1 MAKGQNK
8 VKGGNKELAIAIKKN
23 YEAKMKPIEIAKL
36 FNISKQKVNYW
47 IHNPI
52 IFHHKR
58 RTKMTRKE
66 INIIIKWARD
76 RPVNLY
82 SARKIQKK
90 FNALPKNKKEKG
102 EQKKV
107 SLSTVNK
114 TLNQYLSKPKPIR
127 KVFYLDEN
135 KKEQRL
141 KFLKFMKAHN
151 ISPSDI
157 FFTDESIF
165 NLSSYFNRNM
175 KIRVSKRT
183 EKGLKNGNESSI
195 KLVTREFHK
204 KVNGIMVSGG
214 ICRAGLGE
222 IIFHSGNV
230 NTFAYKQVLEYYKK
244 DFEKLQP
251 LFFQQ
256 DGARVHSSKG
266 SRLEIQKLFGN
277 KFIPTWEEKGN
288 VIPKW
293 PPNSPDL
300 SPIELIWSIIKGMLN
315 IFEPKDVNELKVA
328 IKNIWDSIPAEICQ
342 RIIDYTKKR
351 WDLCIK
357 HRGRRLD
364 KELLR
369 KIESNQDSIKWKVK
383 NSLINGVR
391 VSYNDKFVLK
401 LKKRDIKEKQ
411 RKLKDEIQKEK
422 QAKDN
427 LDRLLR
433 LKPKE
438 YKNISN
444 QEKDETRFSYILQ
457 KTKRET
463 LEKEIE
469 QLQEMTA
476 VEYLENLN
484 PEIKEQLIGLCLS
497 KKILEDDDDDSDNYS
512 DDTEEMEE

>member
-1 MAKGQNK
+1 
-8 VKGGNKELAIAIKKN
+8 
-23 YEAKMKPIEIAKL
+23 MKPIEIAKL

-52 IFHHKR
+52 ILRRKR

-66 INIIIKWARD
+66 INIIVKWARD

-90 FNALPKNKKEKG
+90 FNSLPKSKKEKG
-102 EQKKV
+102 LQKKV

-141 KFLKFMKAHN
+141 RFLQFMKAHE

-157 FFTDESIF
+157 FFTDESVF
-165 NLSSYFNRNM
+165 NLSSYFGRNM

-183 EKGLKNGNESSI
+183 EKGLRNGNESSI
-195 KLVTREFHK
+195 RLVTREFHK

-230 NTFAYKQVLEYYKK
+230 NTFSYKQVLEFYKK

-277 KFIPTWEEKGN
+277 KFIPTWDDGPILNGN
-288 VIPKW
+288 TIPRW
-293 PPNSPDL
+293 PPSSPDL
-300 SPIELIWSIIKGMLN
+300 SPIELIWSIVKGMLN

-328 IKNIWDSIPAEICQ
+328 IKNIWDSIPIEICE
-342 RIIDYTKKR
+342 RIIEHTKKR

-369 KIESNQDSIKWKVK
+369 TIESNYDSRKWKVK
-383 NSLINGVR
+383 NSIIQGIR

-401 LKKRDIKEKQ
+401 LKKRDLKEKE

-427 LDRLLR
+427 LDKLLK
-433 LKPKE
+433 LKPKD
-438 YKNISN
+438 YKNISKK
-444 QEKDETRFSYILQ
+444 EKDETQFVYMYQ
-457 KTKRET
+457 KSKREC
-463 LEKEIE
+463 LEKDIE
-469 QLQEMTA
+469 KLQNMTA

-497 KKILEDDDDDSDNYS
+497 KKILENMDDDSENYS
-512 DDTEEMEE
+512 EDTEEIEE

>member
-1 MAKGQNK
+1 
-8 VKGGNKELAIAIKKN
+8 
-23 YEAKMKPIEIAKL
+23 MKPIEIAKL

-114 TLNQYLSKPKPIR
+114 TLNQYLSKPKPVR

-141 KFLKFMKAHN
+141 KFLQFMKAHN

-165 NLSSYFNRNM
+165 NLSSYFNKNM

-256 DGARVHSSKG
+256 DGA
-266 SRLEIQKLFGN
+266 
-277 KFIPTWEEKGN
+277 FI
-288 VIPKW
+288 
-293 PPNSPDL
+293 L
-300 SPIELIWSIIKGMLN
+300 LN
-315 IFEPKDVNELKVA
+315 ALV
-328 IKNIWDSIPAEICQ
+328 
-342 RIIDYTKKR
+342 
-351 WDLCIK
+351 
-357 HRGRRLD
+357 
-364 KELLR
+364 
-369 KIESNQDSIKWKVK
+369 
-383 NSLINGVR
+383 
-391 VSYNDKFVLK
+391 
-401 LKKRDIKEKQ
+401 
-411 RKLKDEIQKEK
+411 
-422 QAKDN
+422 
-427 LDRLLR
+427 
-433 LKPKE
+433 
-438 YKNISN
+438 
-444 QEKDETRFSYILQ
+444 
-457 KTKRET
+457 
-463 LEKEIE
+463 
-469 QLQEMTA
+469 
-476 VEYLENLN
+476 
-484 PEIKEQLIGLCLS
+484 
-497 KKILEDDDDDSDNYS
+497 
-512 DDTEEMEE
+512 